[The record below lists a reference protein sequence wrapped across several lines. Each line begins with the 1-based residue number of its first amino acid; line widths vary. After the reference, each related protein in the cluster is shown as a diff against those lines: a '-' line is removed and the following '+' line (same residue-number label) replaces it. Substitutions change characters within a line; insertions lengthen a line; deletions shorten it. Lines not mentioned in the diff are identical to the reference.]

1 MGKLHKYL
9 NKHICLREL
18 LIIIIIIFGLLLTGT
33 AIFPLPYMVENAND
47 TTLGKNI

>member
-9 NKHICLREL
+9 NKHIRLCEL
-18 LIIIIIIFGLLLTGT
+18 LIIIIIFGLLLAGT
-33 AIFPLPYMVENAND
+33 AIFPLPYTAENAND